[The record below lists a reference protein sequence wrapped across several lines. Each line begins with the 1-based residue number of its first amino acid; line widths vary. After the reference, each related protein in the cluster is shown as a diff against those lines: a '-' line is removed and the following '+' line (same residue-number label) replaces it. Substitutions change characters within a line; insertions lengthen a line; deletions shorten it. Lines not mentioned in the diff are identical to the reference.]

1 MCRGKAAQREDDA
14 GVAALQRTNAQRADA
29 AETRWSTLQ
38 GPRGG
43 ASIPWP
49 RAERWDAAAKRH
61 EEEEEEEENEEE
73 EEEEDERYGRSCL
86 CEGWYQPQY

>member
-1 MCRGKAAQREDDA
+1 MEDDA

-38 GPRGG
+38 GPRG
-43 ASIPWP
+43 AVSIPWP
-49 RAERWDAAAKRH
+49 RAERWDAAAIRH
-61 EEEEEEEENEEE
+61 EREEDEE